1 MSLAVSALTGLRA
14 QEARYMWDFGVSLGM
29 SGYTGDA
36 NEEFAF
42 RRPGIHADL
51 FGRYNFNSR
60 WSGRVQAGVNSI
72 SGNTSDMNNA
82 LPGGADYRFTATV
95 ADLAVRGDFN
105 LFPVFYTYLT
115 LLRNYLFSISYAPL
129 TRPHTVMS
137 IFELSFFS

>member
-60 WSGRVQAGVNSI
+60 WFQPGAGRGEQYQRQY
-72 SGNTSDMNNA
+72 
-82 LPGGADYRFTATV
+82 LRHEQCTA
-95 ADLAVRGDFN
+95 R
-105 LFPVFYTYLT
+105 
-115 LLRNYLFSISYAPL
+115 RS
-129 TRPHTVMS
+129 
-137 IFELSFFS
+137 